1 MLPTLYLPKNEP
13 RSHGSRSRSPSPRR
27 SNLSVS
33 RESIVD
39 FLISLTIITTE
50 LSSLNV
56 PILQD
61 MTSYEEANSMY
72 PSLSRDAV
80 DAAKKELESEFEAS
94 IAEYNAGKKSIMEQ
108 LESLREK
115 LMALK

>member
-13 RSHGSRSRSPSPRR
+13 GSHGSRSRSPSPRR
-27 SNLSVS
+27 SNLSES

-61 MTSYEEANSMY
+61 MPSYEEANNMY
-72 PSLSRDAV
+72 SSFSQND
-80 DAAKKELESEFEAS
+80 AKKELEREFKAR
-94 IAEYNAGKKSIMEQ
+94 IAEYNAEKKNIMER
-108 LESLREK
+108 LESLRKK